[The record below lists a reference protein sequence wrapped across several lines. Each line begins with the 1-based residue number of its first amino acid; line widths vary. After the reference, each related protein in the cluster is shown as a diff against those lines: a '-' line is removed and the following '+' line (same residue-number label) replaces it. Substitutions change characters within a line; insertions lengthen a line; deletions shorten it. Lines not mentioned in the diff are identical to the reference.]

1 MLKLSSILILLSLL
15 YFHHT
20 FSTATKPSS
29 NTNHTNTANDDDVTN
44 FIKAECRAATL
55 YPSLCIQCL
64 STYTSTTTPLS
75 SHKQLAQAALS
86 VSLSRA
92 RSAAT
97 FISKAAR
104 IRGLKPMEYRA
115 VKDCVENMASTVEQ
129 LSRAVKELG
138 GWSGTHHQVD
148 FNWHESNV
156 ESWVG
161 AALTFQNTCLDG
173 FSSTVIGGS
182 VEVAVRV
189 RVIDCAQVT
198 SNALALVHRYAA
210 KHKLVSTTSS
220 QSTVNTP

>member
-1 MLKLSSILILLSLL
+1 MS
-15 YFHHT
+15 
-20 FSTATKPSS
+20 TKPSS
-29 NTNHTNTANDDDVTN
+29 NTNHPNTANDDVTN

-64 STYTSTTTPLS
+64 STYNSTTTPLS

-104 IRGLKPMEYRA
+104 IRGLKPIEYRA
-115 VKDCVENMASTVEQ
+115 VKDCVENMASTVDQ

-173 FSSTVIGGS
+173 FSSPVIGES
-182 VEVAVRV
+182 VEVAVRVRV

-210 KHKLVSTTSS
+210 KHKLASTTSS
-220 QSTVNTP
+220 ESTVNAP